1 MLTLTSIIIIIRELE
16 LEIEFTE
23 CGLLQFICSDKVFF
37 SAGGAVDSV
46 PESII
51 RSNVG
56 VDF

>member
-1 MLTLTSIIIIIRELE
+1 MKRELE
-16 LEIEFTE
+16 LEIEFAA
-23 CGLLQFICSDKVFF
+23 CGLLQFISSDKGFF

>member
-1 MLTLTSIIIIIRELE
+1 MKRELE

-23 CGLLQFICSDKVFF
+23 CGLLQFISSDKVFF
-37 SAGGAVDSV
+37 STGGAVDSV

-51 RSNVG
+51 WSNVG